1 MTERKKILIAENE
14 ELNLE
19 FLELMLSKLGFAVE
33 RADEGT
39 LLLKIIKREKIDLVL
54 INTILPEVSGWEILK
69 TIKNDAKLSGIPV
82 ILLSDMDNVK
92 EKVEAYELGAED
104 FIAKPFNFSVLLSR
118 IRSAL
123 RKREL
128 FLQIALRQERLLLAE
143 KVGLEINGRL
153 KELINALDGACRNAV
168 CDDKEKIFAALD
180 EIKILQKSIDVAY
193 EEGAKIKGQEIGLSV
208 LERPEVENKMR
219 KKCTA

>member
-14 ELNLE
+14 ELNLD
-19 FLELMLSKLGFAVE
+19 FLELMMSKLGFEVE
-33 RADEGT
+33 KAADGQ
-39 LLLKIIKREKIDLVL
+39 LVLKIIKHDKIDLVL

-69 TIKNDAKLSGIPV
+69 NIKNDAKLSGIPV

-104 FIAKPFNFSVLLSR
+104 FITKPFNFSVLLSR

-128 FLQIALRQERLLLAE
+128 FVQIALREERLIIAE
-143 KVGLEINGRL
+143 KLGLKINGRL
-153 KELINALDGACRNAV
+153 KEMIAALDGV
-168 CDDKEKIFAALD
+168 CGDAECGDKEKVFAALKD
-180 EIKILQKSIDVAY
+180 IKKLQKNIDAAY
-193 EEGAKIKGQEIGLSV
+193 EEGDKLKGKEIGLNL
-208 LERPEVENKMR
+208 LERPEAEKI
-219 KKCTA
+219 K